1 MSKVHTPDFSL
12 FYEKTNIT
20 AEIEPSLLELTYTDY
35 LEGQSDELSV
45 SFEDIS
51 GKWIRQWFPTQ
62 GDKLKA
68 AIGYQGESLVQIGA
82 FEIDEVNMAI
92 VRPALPCEP
101 YPLALANPTAL

>member
-1 MSKVHTPDFSL
+1 MSKVQTPDFSL

-20 AEIEPSLLELTYTDY
+20 ADIEPSLLELTYTDY

-68 AIGYQGESLVQIGA
+68 AIGYQASLWCKLGRLRL
-82 FEIDEVNMAI
+82 M
-92 VRPALPCEP
+92 R
-101 YPLALANPTAL
+101 